1 VVNCPIVINM
11 KLIGRYYHA
20 LEQKGRVSIPP
31 SIRCELGETAIL
43 TRGLDGCLFLFSI
56 QDWGKTVSET
66 LDLPLTQK
74 VARDWVRLMA
84 NNATEVNFDNLNRIL
99 IPQYLREAAKLTKDV
114 VLVGSLNRVEIWD
127 QKTYHLY
134 LETLEASAEA
144 IAEKVYANTHTSN
157 GQ

>member
-1 VVNCPIVINM
+1 M
-11 KLIGRYYHA
+11 HLIGRYYHA

-43 TRGLDGCLFLFSI
+43 TRGLDGCLFLFSNK
-56 QDWGKTVSET
+56 DWEKTVGET

-84 NNATEVNFDNLNRIL
+84 NNALEVTFDNLNRIL
-99 IPQYLREAAKLTKDV
+99 IPQYLRESAKLTKDV
-114 VLVGSLNRVEIWD
+114 VIVGSLTRVEIWD

-134 LETLEASAEA
+134 IETLEANAET
-144 IAEKVYANTHTSN
+144 IAENIYANTHTSN
-157 GQ
+157 DK